1 MKDVTVSVNFDDVT
15 LFTDNLKKKA
25 AFTTSWAINK
35 VIPRTTKYLKR
46 KMNTELEGGAVGF
59 TKSGLQYEKANYKA
73 SNLRTRTANTG
84 VIFFEKKRFYMKE
97 VISGGNKRA
106 RNKRIP
112 EPYTPNFRLTKAGN
126 IPRNF
131 QQQAKKSSTLRGP
144 QISNKNRRQRGIKR
158 NRFEDIWVGQP
169 EPPLKGPYGIYK
181 NDRRGGPP
189 KLMVMYLRASRDQ
202 RQTWDAAAQAEKHF
216 RGLIPT
222 AMQMSFE
229 RYIVP
234 RRLRRRR

>member
-1 MKDVTVSVNFDDVT
+1 
-15 LFTDNLKKKA
+15 
-25 AFTTSWAINK
+25 
-35 VIPRTTKYLKR
+35 
-46 KMNTELEGGAVGF
+46 
-59 TKSGLQYEKANYKA
+59 
-73 SNLRTRTANTG
+73 

-97 VISGGNKRA
+97 VVSGGTKQA
-106 RNKRIP
+106 RNKKIP
-112 EPYTPNFRLTKAGN
+112 EPFTKNIRLTKTGN

-169 EPPLKGPYGIYK
+169 TAGGPYGIYK
-181 NDRRGGPP
+181 NDRKGGPP
-189 KLMVMYLRASRDQ
+189 KLMVMYKRGRREQ